1 MSDSTIKKVSILGAS
16 GLVAQETIKA
26 FHQAGFQLKLFSRS
40 INAEK
45 YPDHE
50 VVKGDVFNE
59 KDLGSAVK
67 GCDVVHITL
76 GQLDELKA
84 VEKIVKAAKEHN
96 VKLIGYVSGATV
108 CKENSWM
115 SFIDAKFKSEQLIK
129 ASGIPYLIFRPTW
142 FMESLSLMV
151 QDGKANVMGTQPLK
165 IRWIASKDFGQLLV
179 KAYQKTDAFNQE
191 FSTYGPEGLTINEAL
206 EKYIKVK
213 HPEISKVQNAP
224 FWLLKII
231 AFISGNKQLK
241 EFIPLFEYFEKTK
254 EAGDPTT
261 SDTLLG
267 KSKTTLEQ
275 WLKF

>member
-1 MSDSTIKKVSILGAS
+1 MLDTSIKKVAILGAS
-16 GLVAQETIKA
+16 GLVAQETIRA
-26 FHQAGFQLKLFSRS
+26 FANADFQLRLFSRS
-40 INAEK
+40 IEVEK
-45 YPDHE
+45 YPNHE
-50 VVKGDVFNE
+50 VVKGDVFND
-59 KDLGSAVK
+59 KDLESAVES
-67 GCDVVHITL
+67 CDAVHITL
-76 GQLDELKA
+76 AQLDELKA
-84 VEKIVKAAKEHN
+84 VERIIKAAKKHN
-96 VKLIGYVSGATV
+96 IKLISYVSGATV
-108 CKENSWM
+108 CKENTWM
-115 SFIDAKFKSEQLIK
+115 SFIEAKYKSEQLIK

-142 FMESLSLMV
+142 FMESLSLMI
-151 QDGKANVMGTQPLK
+151 QDGKANVMGKQPLK

-179 KAYQKTDAFNQE
+179 KAYQKTDSFNQE
-191 FSTYGPEGLTINEAL
+191 FSTYGPESLTLKEAL

-254 EAGDPTT
+254 EAGDPTN

-275 WLKF
+275 WLNG